1 MSAVIDS
8 YDERGFA
15 TLARQEN
22 EDARWE
28 RHLEL
33 HLDDAMGDADNFAEW
48 ILEDCFTDD
57 QDLELSMLLL
67 KSSGPLGLEFTQ
79 YMADMCRWG
88 QSYTFKQFSSQ
99 VDCAKKE
106 LRQLVCD
113 AFRSS
118 VRQSYEC
125 FCESKLSK
133 AYDND

>member
-1 MSAVIDS
+1 MNTA
-8 YDERGFA
+8 YDDRGFA
-15 TLARQEN
+15 ALARQEK

-33 HLDDAMGDADNFAEW
+33 HLNDAMDDADNFAEW
-48 ILEDCFTDD
+48 LLEDCITDD
-57 QDLELSMLLL
+57 QDLELSTMLL
-67 KSSGPLGLEFTQ
+67 KSSGYLGNEFTQ

-88 QSYTFKQFSSQ
+88 VSYTFKQFSSE

-106 LRQLVCD
+106 LRTLVID